1 MAGRAGASRAQR
13 GVASC
18 GLHSGFLRLFKGLK
32 VICCIVADNE
42 YLCSWPVGVRDGA
55 ALWQTVQLFIKKLNA
70 ELLPDLAIPPLRA
83 SPRETET
90 ETKTGLGV
98 LTAGGAQQPQRG
110 STPHVHRWAKGHPCV
125 RPHGERHS
133 ATERRAAPTLATP
146 WTDLE
151 NMMLYESFASKFKHG
166 LITT

>member
-32 VICCIVADNE
+32 AICCIVADDE

-90 ETKTGLGV
+90 ETNGPRCAPG
-98 LTAGGAQQPQRG
+98 RG
-110 STPHVHRWAKGHPCV
+110 CT
-125 RPHGERHS
+125 
-133 ATERRAAPTLATP
+133 AAPERKHPTCPSVGEGTP
-146 WTDLE
+146 MCPSTRGAPLG
-151 NMMLYESFASKFKHG
+151 HG
-166 LITT
+166 KEGGSDTRHAVDGP

>member
-32 VICCIVADNE
+32 VICCIVADDE

-90 ETKTGLGV
+90 KTGLGV
-98 LTAGGAQQPQRG
+98 LTAGGAQQPPRG

-133 ATERRAAPTLATP
+133 ATERREAPTLATP

>member
-32 VICCIVADNE
+32 VICCIVADDE

-90 ETKTGLGV
+90 ETKRAQVCSRPGVHSSPREEAPHMSIGGRRDTHVSVHTGSA
-98 LTAGGAQQPQRG
+98 TRPRKGGRL
-110 STPHVHRWAKGHPCV
+110 
-125 RPHGERHS
+125 RHS
-133 ATERRAAPTLATP
+133 PRRGRTL
-146 WTDLE
+146 
-151 NMMLYESFASKFKHG
+151 K
-166 LITT
+166 I